1 MLMRHASAG
10 LPLMRT
16 RTGSGLRQ
24 PGLMAFARKALTRM
38 KGLML
43 RIAMIAVKLIVV
55 MHMLAAFALNP
66 KNPLAWRDRAFAYR
80 AKGNTAKAI
89 EDVTEAI
96 RLDPNSQLTL

>member
-1 MLMRHASAG
+1 
-10 LPLMRT
+10 
-16 RTGSGLRQ
+16 
-24 PGLMAFARKALTRM
+24 
-38 KGLML
+38 
-43 RIAMIAVKLIVV
+43 
-55 MHMLAAFALNP
+55 MLAAFALNP